1 MVERGMPEEGGPV
14 GIMLHEHRLGR
25 EYIAVM
31 RSTFEEWKE
40 ESLSAADRIISAVR
54 SYVQL
59 LRNHI
64 EKENNI
70 FFSMADQ
77 VLDEEEQQHMTEDFE
92 KLEEEKIEPGKHEE
106 YHHFLKEMK
115 EPCLP

>member
-1 MVERGMPEEGGPV
+1 MPEEGGPV

-25 EYIAVM
+25 EYITVM

-40 ESLSAADRIISAVR
+40 ESLSAADRIISAVK

-77 VLDEEEQQHMTEDFE
+77 NPES
-92 KLEEEKIEPGKHEE
+92 
-106 YHHFLKEMK
+106 MK
-115 EPCLP
+115 NTTIF